1 MTAALSNATFD
12 KQATQQVM
20 IQSDDTSVL
29 SKFKNVPGYKRVL
42 SIKEIIGD
50 VPKQTV
56 EEIKKFADAVNL
68 PRSSI
73 VTTNGGFTTTFT
85 TVVDELHAA
94 NISAYVSVLRN
105 EYVAIAF
112 DFFSDPVVELA
123 TYVGRLGIDGVVTD
137 YPKTADAYLSKPI
150 TYPTVSH

>member
-1 MTAALSNATFD
+1 MTTALSNATFD
-12 KQATQQVM
+12 KQATQQVL

-29 SKFKNVPGYKRVL
+29 SKFNNVPAYRRVL
-42 SIKEIIGD
+42 SLKEIISA

-56 EEIKKFADAVNL
+56 EEIKKYADAVNI

-73 VTTNGGFTTTFT
+73 VETNGGFTTAFT
-85 TVVDELHAA
+85 NVVDQLHAA

-123 TYVGRLGIDGVVTD
+123 TYIGRIGIDGVVTD
-137 YPKTADAYLSKPI
+137 YPRTADAYLSKPI
-150 TYPTVSH
+150 